1 MINLVKNYR
10 SLEQIR
16 HVKLKLLL
24 TLCNTLILIILTV
37 FLQNIGLIRFD
48 ETAFFKAFAIT
59 KHNILGI
66 DKKPVADSVIFLD
79 VSKDLELVDDTALNY
94 GKVVIKDRS
103 ILASFFSTLNQHPS
117 DYKYVLCDIS
127 FDYPSPDDSLLRR
140 EIERAPNLII
150 AATLNDNKVRE
161 PIFNVQHACVDYVV
175 NKSSFVKMP
184 LFYDDTIKSLPLT
197 LVEKTTSKRYSHK
210 NGVTYENNKPTFNT
224 VIPEFYYRPKDLK
237 NSIRTNESNKANL
250 YYIGNFLEIPNYFRL
265 LKDKYIIIGD
275 FTSDIHSTY
284 LGDMPG
290 SLILFDTYLTIRSK
304 SINISA
310 SWLLLLFIIYLII
323 SYFIFIR
330 SALRFEQL
338 QKKIKIRFFKSFVKK
353 YLSYLGILIGLNLL
367 SYAFFGVFI
376 SLFFLATYL
385 TLLQLAI
392 EKRRLYLKSKNL
404 ITFIKE
410 EVT

>member
-1 MINLVKNYR
+1 MINLVKKYR
-10 SLEQIR
+10 SLKQIK
-16 HVKLKLLL
+16 HLKLKLLL
-24 TLCNTLILIILTV
+24 TFCNTLILIILTV

-66 DKKPVADSVIFLD
+66 DKKPIADSVIFLD

-103 ILASFFSTLNQHPS
+103 ILASFFSTLNKHAS
-117 DYKYVLCDIS
+117 DYKYVICDIS
-127 FDYPSPDDSLLRR
+127 FDYPSPNDSLLRR
-140 EIERAPNLII
+140 EIEQAPNVII
-150 AATLNDNKVRE
+150 AATLNDNKVQR

-175 NKSSFVKMP
+175 NKGSFVKMP
-184 LFYDDTIKSLPLT
+184 LFYNDTIKSLPVT
-197 LVEKTTSKRYSHK
+197 LVEKTTSKKYSHK
-210 NGVTYENNKPTFNT
+210 NGLTYENDKPTFNT
-224 VIPEFYYRPKDLK
+224 VIPEFYYRPKYLK
-237 NSIRTNESNKANL
+237 NSIGTNESNKANL
-250 YYIGNFLEIPNYFRL
+250 YYLGNFMEIPNYFDQ

-310 SWLLLLFIIYLII
+310 SWLLLLFFIYLII
-323 SYFIFIR
+323 SYYIFIR
-330 SALRFEQL
+330 SELRFEQL
-338 QKKIKIRFFKSFVKK
+338 QKKIKIPFLKNFVKK
-353 YLSYLGILIGLNLL
+353 YVSYLGILIGLNVL

-385 TLLQLAI
+385 TLLELAI
-392 EKRRLYLKSKNL
+392 EKRRHYLKSKNL